1 MVSPDKIL
9 KELSKLWVDLG
20 HEDQDQN
27 SPGEPGSGV
36 LRACA
41 MTLITISDDTED
53 PTNLGETIAMLIKD
67 HPSRSVLVRIRDKGD
82 QPLDSR
88 VFAQCWMPLGQ
99 HRQICCEQ
107 IEITACANR
116 LDDVPGVVLPL
127 TVPDLPV
134 ILWNRSAKLFD
145 TEAFPAIAA
154 IADKLIMDSSA
165 RVDAK
170 GALDLVSRQIGEG
183 RLVADLAWARITRW
197 RETVS
202 QIFVNEECLSA
213 LSSYT
218 DARVEFG
225 TEKPRT
231 EALYLA
237 AWLQNGLEKVGNKT
251 KVQLV
256 HADGPP
262 VVGVA
267 LGVALSRGSQAWD
280 LTIHSDTKGAVE
292 VHANRLED
300 RTVFPEATDYLALQE
315 ELSIT
320 GHDPQF
326 EAALPV
332 ALSLVA

>member
-9 KELSKLWVDLG
+9 KDLSKLWVDLG
-20 HEDQDQN
+20 HEEQDHN
-27 SPGEPGSGV
+27 APGEPSSGV

-41 MTLITISDDTED
+41 MTLITISDETED
-53 PTNLGETIAMLIKD
+53 PASLGETIAMLIKD
-67 HPSRSVLVRIRDKGD
+67 HPSRSVLVRIREKGD
-82 QPLDSR
+82 QPLESR
-88 VFAQCWMPLGQ
+88 VFAQCWMPMGQ
-99 HRQICCEQ
+99 RRQICCEQ
-107 IEITACANR
+107 IEITACATR
-116 LDDVPGVVLPL
+116 LDDVPGLVLPL

-134 ILWNRSAKLFD
+134 ILWSRSTRLFQ

-154 IADKLIMDSSA
+154 IADKLIMDSSTA
-165 RVDAK
+165 ADAK
-170 GALDLVSRQIGEG
+170 SALGLVSKQVGEG

-202 QIFVNEECLSA
+202 QIFGNEECLSA
-213 LSSYT
+213 LASYT
-218 DARVEFG
+218 DARVEYG
-225 TEKPRT
+225 TDKPRT

-237 AWLQNGLEKVGNKT
+237 AWLQNGLAQVGNKA

-256 HADGPP
+256 HKDGPP
-262 VVGVA
+262 IAGVA
-267 LGVALSRGSQAWD
+267 LNGQGQACG
-280 LTIHSDTKGAVE
+280 LAIESDKNGAIE
-292 VHANRLED
+292 VHTKRLED

-332 ALSLVA
+332 ALSLLP